1 MASSADITVLN
12 TLLSTVH
19 DSVNGYRESSRDVD
33 SQQVQQ
39 LFQQGVQERTQ
50 VAQMLRDAVVRM
62 GGEPTDSASTLG
74 AAHQAFMKL
83 REMVTNREDKAIIE
97 EVERGEDYIKEKFET
112 AIGNT
117 DLSPQTLDVVQQA
130 YMTVKQGHD
139 RVRDL
144 KQSINV

>member
-1 MASSADITVLN
+1 MASSSDITVLN

-19 DSVNGYRESSRDVD
+19 DSVNGYRESSKDID

-50 VAQMLRDAVVRM
+50 VAQMLPAAVVRM
-62 GGEPTDSASTLG
+62 GGDPSDSPSTLG

-83 REMVTNREDKAIIE
+83 RELVTNREDKAIIQ
-97 EVERGEDYIKEKFET
+97 EVERGEDYIKEKFEQ

-117 DLSPQTLDVVQQA
+117 DLSPQALDVVQQA
-130 YMTVKQGHD
+130 YTMVKRGHD